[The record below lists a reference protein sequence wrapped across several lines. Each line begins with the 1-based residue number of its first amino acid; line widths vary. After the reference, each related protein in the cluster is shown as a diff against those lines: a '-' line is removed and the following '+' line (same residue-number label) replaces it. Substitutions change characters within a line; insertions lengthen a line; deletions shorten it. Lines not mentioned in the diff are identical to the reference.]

1 MTDPNDPPNS
11 PKPSAA
17 GGSRDENGK
26 QADATGP
33 GAVPP
38 GGPHK
43 GRRGSDLDAATGTL
57 VGVGLGALIWVV
69 LILLYLWLH

>member
-1 MTDPNDPPNS
+1 MTDPDDLPNP
-11 PKPSAA
+11 PKPSAS

-26 QADATGP
+26 QADAGP